1 MRLLVLGAGGIGGYF
16 GGRLAAAGVDVRFL
30 VRPRRAAQLAETGL
44 VIKSPLGD
52 LTLPVKTVV
61 EAPPS
66 VDAVLLACKAYDLEG
81 AMTAIAPAIG
91 PSTCIVPLLNG
102 VRHLD
107 HLMAHL
113 GEGGVALGSDF
124 DGAMMPAFLQDAAG
138 LPKLTGAMQQAGY
151 GDALITIHHAR
162 YLSAVPDL
170 VLRFILC
177 GFNGSEHQPRY
188 GKMKQ
193 AHAVVSQNSNTYG
206 RHR

>member
-52 LTLPVKTVV
+52 LTLPVKAVV

-81 AMTAIAPAIG
+81 AMAAIAPAIG

-107 HLMAHL
+107 HL
-113 GEGGVALGSDF
+113 
-124 DGAMMPAFLQDAAG
+124 
-138 LPKLTGAMQQAGY
+138 
-151 GDALITIHHAR
+151 
-162 YLSAVPDL
+162 
-170 VLRFILC
+170 
-177 GFNGSEHQPRY
+177 
-188 GKMKQ
+188 
-193 AHAVVSQNSNTYG
+193 
-206 RHR
+206 